1 MDLRVNYAVLATAAA
16 DVATGASN
24 IEAILANMDAE
35 LSQLQSNW
43 EGEAQQAYLAAKAQ
57 WTEGM
62 EGMREVLAR
71 IGRMVESSGETYAS
85 VDSTNAQAFM

>member
-16 DVATGASN
+16 DVAAGAAH
-24 IEAILANMDAE
+24 IESILANMDAE
-35 LSQLQSNW
+35 LSQLKSNW
-43 EGEAQQAYLAAKAQ
+43 EGDAQQAYLIAKGK
-57 WTEGM
+57 WTDGM
-62 EGMREVLAR
+62 ENMREVLAR